1 MGKKKKEEQR
11 KSNQTAVIDE
21 KEDQKIS
28 DQDVGEGTENQEVSD
43 QAVSDEKES
52 QEMPDQAVSDKEESQ
67 EMPDQAVS
75 DKETIK
81 SVEFSPLNPL
91 QTKPGEA
98 YGNIDMLMDVQI
110 PLLVEL
116 GKTEMMMRDILALSP
131 GAIVELD
138 SMAGEPVKI
147 TIRGKVIAQGEVV
160 VVDENFGVKITKIA
174 NPQER
179 IKSAG

>member
-11 KSNQTAVIDE
+11 KSDQTAVIDE
-21 KEDQKIS
+21 KRDQKIP
-28 DQDVGEGTENQEVSD
+28 DQDAGDEKEGLEVSD
-43 QAVSDEKES
+43 QAVIDEKEG
-52 QEMPDQAVSDKEESQ
+52 QEILDQGVSDEE
-67 EMPDQAVS
+67 A
-75 DKETIK
+75 IK
-81 SVEFSPLNPL
+81 SVELSPLKPL
-91 QTKPGEA
+91 QTKPGGA
-98 YGNIDMLMDVQI
+98 HGNIDMLMDVQI

-131 GAIVELD
+131 GAIIELD

>member
-1 MGKKKKEEQR
+1 MGKKKKEEQK
-11 KSNQTAVIDE
+11 KSDQTAVIDE
-21 KEDQKIS
+21 KEDQ
-28 DQDVGEGTENQEVSD
+28 EAPD

-52 QEMPDQAVSDKEESQ
+52 SEAPDQVVSDG
-67 EMPDQAVS
+67 
-75 DKETIK
+75 ETIK
-81 SVEFSPLNPL
+81 SVELSPLNPL
-91 QTKPGEA
+91 QAKSGEA

-131 GAIVELD
+131 GAIIELD

-147 TIRGKVIAQGEVV
+147 TIRGKIIAQGEVV

>member
-1 MGKKKKEEQR
+1 MGKKKKEEQG
-11 KSNQTAVIDE
+11 KSNQAVIDE
-21 KEDQKIS
+21 KEDQKIPN
-28 DQDVGEGTENQEVSD
+28 QDLE
-43 QAVSDEKES
+43 DEKEE
-52 QEMPDQAVSDKEESQ
+52 QEIPGQTVSNE
-67 EMPDQAVS
+67 
-75 DKETIK
+75 ETIK
-81 SVEFSPLNPL
+81 PVEFSPLNPL
-91 QTKPGEA
+91 QTKPGETH
-98 YGNIDMLMDVQI
+98 GNIDMLMDVQI

-131 GAIVELD
+131 GEIIELD

-174 NPQER
+174 NHQER

>member
-11 KSNQTAVIDE
+11 KSDQTAVIDE
-21 KEDQKIS
+21 KEDQKMS
-28 DQDVGEGTENQEVSD
+28 EQDVGEGAENQEVSD

-52 QEMPDQAVSDKEESQ
+52 QEVPDRV
-67 EMPDQAVS
+67 VS

>member
-43 QAVSDEKES
+43 QAVSDEK
-52 QEMPDQAVSDKEESQ
+52 ESQ

>member
-11 KSNQTAVIDE
+11 KSDQTAVIDE

-52 QEMPDQAVSDKEESQ
+52 QEMPDQAVSDKE
-67 EMPDQAVS
+67 
-75 DKETIK
+75 TIK
-81 SVEFSPLNPL
+81 SVEFSPLKPL

-116 GKTEMMMRDILALSP
+116 GKTEMMMRDILALTP

-179 IKSAG
+179 IKSVG

>member
-1 MGKKKKEEQR
+1 MGKKKKEEHK
-11 KSNQTAVIDE
+11 KSNQTAVIEE

-43 QAVSDEKES
+43 QAVSDEKKS
-52 QEMPDQAVSDKEESQ
+52 QEMPDQAVSDEK
-67 EMPDQAVS
+67 
-75 DKETIK
+75 TIK

>member
-43 QAVSDEKES
+43 QAVSDEKG
-52 QEMPDQAVSDKEESQ
+52 SQ

-81 SVEFSPLNPL
+81 SVEFSPLKPL

-116 GKTEMMMRDILALSP
+116 GKTEMMMRDILALTP

>member
-1 MGKKKKEEQR
+1 MGKQKKEEQ
-11 KSNQTAVIDE
+11 KKEEQKESDQTAVIDE
-21 KEDQKIS
+21 KEDQEIP
-28 DQDVGEGTENQEVSD
+28 DQDVGEGAENQEVPD

-52 QEMPDQAVSDKEESQ
+52 REKPDQVVSDG
-67 EMPDQAVS
+67 
-75 DKETIK
+75 ETIK
-81 SVEFSPLNPL
+81 SVELSPLNPL
-91 QTKPGEA
+91 QAKPGEA

-131 GAIVELD
+131 GAIIELD
-138 SMAGEPVKI
+138 SMAGEPVKV
-147 TIRGKVIAQGEVV
+147 TIRGKIIAQGEVV

>member
-1 MGKKKKEEQR
+1 MGKKKKEEQK

-52 QEMPDQAVSDKEESQ
+52 QEMPA
-67 EMPDQAVS
+67 QAVS